1 MRTATLALLA
11 LALGTLP
18 AVAAV
23 DSGSFQSE
31 KTGSSAGSDQ
41 VEFMGPSSDNEG
53 ATALGR
59 DQFEELEGTENEDT
73 NSYHSASDW
82 NRDRGNDTD
91 KGVVNPDDTPEVYTQ
106 DNSRSTSTDTSTNR
120 SKAEQSDDSL

>member
-18 AVAAV
+18 ALAAT
-23 DSGSFQSE
+23 DTGSFRSE

-41 VEFMGPSSDNEG
+41 VEFMGPSADNEG
-53 ATALGR
+53 STALGR
-59 DQFEELEGTENEDT
+59 DQFEELEGTENADM
-73 NSYHSASDW
+73 NSYHSAKDW
-82 NRDRGNDTD
+82 QRDRSKGKN
-91 KGVVNPDDTPEVYTQ
+91 KGVVGPDDTPEVYTQ